1 MKEIPEKQYFKIG
14 EVARL
19 LDEPP
24 HVIRY
29 WESEFPAIKPKRA
42 GSSQQRLYRR
52 EDVELFLSIRSML
65 REQGYTLVGAR
76 KMMCQDKED
85 EAAGASGENAGGMV
99 TIPVSALRGIKEG
112 LSAIRE
118 TLAGKDGLSD

>member
-1 MKEIPEKQYFKIG
+1 MEIPDKQYFKIG

-42 GSSQQRLYRR
+42 GTSQQRLYRR
-52 EDVELFLSIRSML
+52 EDVELFWGIRSML
-65 REQGYTLVGAR
+65 RDRGYTLAGAR
-76 KMMCQDKED
+76 KVLRREDD
-85 EAAGASGENAGGMV
+85 EAAREGVGTGGEMV
-99 TIPVSALRGIKEG
+99 TVPRDALRAIKDG
-112 LSAIRE
+112 LTALRE
-118 TLAGKDGLSD
+118 TLAEKGRLSD

>member
-1 MKEIPEKQYFKIG
+1 MEIPDKQYFKIG

-42 GSSQQRLYRR
+42 GTSQQRLYRR
-52 EDVELFLSIRSML
+52 EDVELFLGIRSML
-65 REQGYTLVGAR
+65 RDKGYTLAGAR
-76 KMMCQDKED
+76 KILRQEDD
-85 EAAGASGENAGGMV
+85 EAVRESGEAGGEMV
-99 TIPVSALRGIKEG
+99 TIPINALYTIKAGLTALRDALAEK
-112 LSAIRE
+112 RE
-118 TLAGKDGLSD
+118 LSD

>member
-1 MKEIPEKQYFKIG
+1 MGIPDKQYFKIG

-29 WESEFPAIKPKRA
+29 WESEFSAIKPKRA
-42 GSSQQRLYRR
+42 GTSQQRLYRR
-52 EDVELFLSIRSML
+52 EDVDLFLGIRSML
-65 REQGYTLVGAR
+65 RDQGYTLAGAK
-76 KMMCQDKED
+76 KMLRQGD
-85 EAAGASGENAGGMV
+85 ETAGASGEPDETMV
-99 TIPVSALRGIKEG
+99 TIPLSALRGIKDG

-118 TLAGKDGLSD
+118 TLATKRGLSD

>member
-29 WESEFPAIKPKRA
+29 WESEFSAIQPKRA
-42 GSSQQRLYRR
+42 STSQQRLYRR

-65 REQGYTLVGAR
+65 REQGYTLAGAKKVMR
-76 KMMCQDKED
+76 QDKE
-85 EAAGASGENAGGMV
+85 EAAGASGENSGGMV

>member
-1 MKEIPEKQYFKIG
+1 MEIPDKQYFKIG

-42 GSSQQRLYRR
+42 GTSQQRLYRR
-52 EDVELFLSIRSML
+52 KDVELFLSIKAML
-65 REQGYTLVGAR
+65 RDQGFTLAGAR
-76 KMMCQDKED
+76 KMLGQED
-85 EAAGASGENAGGMV
+85 QTAGENGKSEMITV
-99 TIPVSALRGIKEG
+99 PTKALC
-112 LSAIRE
+112 AI
-118 TLAGKDGLSD
+118 KDGLTALHDALAKRRGLSD